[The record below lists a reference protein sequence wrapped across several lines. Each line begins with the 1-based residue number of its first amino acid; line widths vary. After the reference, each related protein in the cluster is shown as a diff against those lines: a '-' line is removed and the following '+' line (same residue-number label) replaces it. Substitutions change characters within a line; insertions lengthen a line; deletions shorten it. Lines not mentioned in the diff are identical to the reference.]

1 MVNLII
7 DGNQNDFEMLLS
19 QHLHGYIQTCLDDIK
34 SNWADEA
41 KKEQRIEWTNGNGNA
56 DIENKQEVRYRYLK
70 SINETKTRIYKGR
83 EKNIRKQQN
92 NDRN

>member
-1 MVNLII
+1 MI
-7 DGNQNDFEMLLS
+7 LS
-19 QHLHGYIQTCLDDIK
+19 QHLHGSIQTCLDDIK
-34 SNWADEA
+34 SNLADEA
-41 KKEQRIEWTNGNGNA
+41 KKEQRIEWTKGNGNA